1 MNVINTT
8 NNNFIRA
15 SEVVIPEIYNRRFKT
30 GVEDLDKIFGG
41 SIMPNLTFTLAAA
54 PGTGKTTAML
64 DLLEQQGKRTAYIS
78 GEEGVHQLAFS
89 CKRLGVTRVPLA
101 NITDIDDIVQ
111 ALIDNSIQFAVID
124 SLPALT
130 SKKKMN
136 KKQLEEYI
144 TTKLIQ
150 TAKENEI
157 AIGVVLHFTK
167 SGSYKG
173 STLYPHSCDMNV
185 IMTRNKEDYSL
196 RDVDVTKNRFGSS
209 EQMVF
214 EMTSHGFTFEAVESS
229 ESSADKAGK
238 KVSKSDIVLEALTTQ
253 KTVAQIVEETNVGG
267 AYLTSILRELVTQ
280 GKAEKNGRGAG
291 ATYVVKCNLEV

>member
-1 MNVINTT
+1 MNVLNGTS
-8 NNNFIRA
+8 NKNFTRA
-15 SEVVIPEIYNRRFKT
+15 SDVQIPSIYERRYKT
-30 GVEDLDKIFGG
+30 GKEDLDKIFGG
-41 SIMPNLTFTLAAA
+41 SIMPNVTFTLAAA
-54 PGTGKTTAML
+54 PGTGKTTAMLQML

-78 GEEGVHQLAFS
+78 GEEGVVQLAFS

-101 NITDIDDIVQ
+101 NITDIDEIVQ
-111 ALIDNSIQFAVID
+111 ALVENSVQFAVID

-157 AIGVVLHFTK
+157 AIGVILHFTK
-167 SGSYKG
+167 SGVYKG
-173 STLYPHSCDMNV
+173 GTLYPHSCDMNV

-214 EMTSHGFTFEAVESS
+214 EMTSNGFTFEAVEST
-229 ESSADKAGK
+229 ESNQPNK
-238 KVSKSDIVLEALTTQ
+238 KVSKADMIIQTLSEQ
-253 KTVAQIVEETNVGG
+253 KTMAQIVEETGVSGS
-267 AYLTSILRELVTQ
+267 YLTTLMRDLVNQ
-280 GKAEKNGRGAG
+280 GRITKTGRGVD
-291 ATYVVKCNLEV
+291 ATYNSL

>member
-1 MNVINTT
+1 MNVINNTT
-8 NNNFIRA
+8 HNNFIRA

-64 DLLEQQGKRTAYIS
+64 QMLDLLEQQGKRTAYIS

-111 ALIDNSIQFAVID
+111 ALIDNSVQFAIID

-157 AIGVVLHFTK
+157 AIGVILHFTK

-185 IMTRNKEDYSL
+185 IMTRNKEDYNL

-214 EMTSHGFTFEAVESS
+214 EMTSRGFTFEAVESS
-229 ESSADKAGK
+229 EPSTDKAGK
-238 KVSKSDIVLEALTTQ
+238 KVSKSDIVLECLTTP
-253 KTVAQIVEETNVGG
+253 KTPAQIVEETNVGG

-280 GKAEKNGRGAG
+280 GKAEKNGRGAD
-291 ATYVVKCNLEV
+291 ATYIKK